1 MDAISE
7 LVVADYRVAKD
18 VATAGN
24 VATTRDVANHV
35 ANGVANRAVSNVA
48 KDVAKDVANKMNR
61 KPMRKRSVKRQE
73 FMSEDRI
80 PRIVAIKKSGVGCL
94 VCPLL
99 DDEMIETKCAGAI
112 QGLHERR
119 KRSAGG
125 SLENPKNL
133 IPSCNWGNAYIENNP
148 AQVRELFGSIL
159 VVREGDVEW
168 NELSIRNDR

>member
-1 MDAISE
+1 M
-7 LVVADYRVAKD
+7 
-18 VATAGN
+18 
-24 VATTRDVANHV
+24 
-35 ANGVANRAVSNVA
+35 
-48 KDVAKDVANKMNR
+48 
-61 KPMRKRSVKRQE
+61 KRQE
-73 FMSEDRI
+73 FMSDDRI

-99 DDEMIETKCAGAI
+99 EDEMIETKCAGGI

-159 VVREGDVEW
+159 VVREGDAEW
-168 NELSIRNDR
+168 NDLSIRNDR

>member
-1 MDAISE
+1 
-7 LVVADYRVAKD
+7 
-18 VATAGN
+18 
-24 VATTRDVANHV
+24 
-35 ANGVANRAVSNVA
+35 
-48 KDVAKDVANKMNR
+48 MNR
-61 KPMRKRSVKRQE
+61 KPLRKRSLKRQD
-73 FMSEDRI
+73 FMSVDRI
-80 PRIVAIKKSGVGCL
+80 PRIVAIKNSGVGCL

-99 DDEMIETKCAGAI
+99 QDEMIETKCAGRI

-133 IPSCNWGNAYIENNP
+133 IPSCNWGNGYIENNP

-159 VVREGDVEW
+159 VVREGDDEW